1 MIMTLPNF
9 IVIGAYKSG
18 TTSLYNYLRQ
28 HPEIFM
34 SRIKEPNFFAHEKK
48 AKMMRE
54 EGKEVRVIDNMDSY
68 QDLFKK
74 VTNEKAIGEASPIYL
89 GTPLA
94 AKRIKETIPDVKL
107 IAILRQPVDAFYS
120 DHNMRIRESRK
131 LENDFRERFMDIENR
146 IRSGKISGP
155 MYYSQLKTYYDLFD
169 ASQIKVY
176 LFEDLIKN
184 SSAVFQDIFRF
195 LGVDDT
201 FRPDM
206 SETYNPGGLPKNQK
220 LGEILTNLLK
230 KKKLIKKVPFLRKA
244 LLRLQQANTVKFPPL
259 SPDLRREL
267 TSIFREDI
275 QNLQKLIGR
284 DMNAWLK

>member
-28 HPEIFM
+28 HPQIFM

-48 AKMMRE
+48 AGMMRE

-68 QDLFKK
+68 QDLFKG

-94 AKRIKETIPDVKL
+94 AQRIKETIPDVKL

-131 LENDFRERFMDIENR
+131 LANDFRERFKEIENR
-146 IRSGKISGP
+146 IRSGAISGP

-169 ASQIKVY
+169 ASQIRVF
-176 LFEDLIKN
+176 LFEDLLKN

-195 LGVDDT
+195 IGVDDT

-206 SETYNPGGLPKNQK
+206 SQTYNPGGLPKNQK

-230 KKKLIKKVPFLRKA
+230 KKKLLSKVPFVRNA
-244 LLRLQQANTVKFPPL
+244 LLRLQNANTVKFPPL

-284 DMNAWLK
+284 DMTAWLN

>member
-1 MIMTLPNF
+1 MIMALPNF

-18 TTSLYNYLRQ
+18 TTSLYHYLRQ

-34 SRIKEPNFFAHEKK
+34 SRLKEPNFFAHEKK
-48 AKMMRE
+48 AEMMRE

-94 AKRIKETIPDVKL
+94 AQRIKETIPDVKL

-131 LENDFRERFMDIENR
+131 LENDFRERFKDIENR
-146 IRSGKISGP
+146 IRSGIISGP

-176 LFEDLIKN
+176 LFEDLLKD
-184 SSAVFQDIFRF
+184 SSTVFQDIFRY

-206 SETYNPGGLPKNQK
+206 SQTYNPGGLPKNQR

-230 KKKLIKKVPFLRKA
+230 KKKLINKVPLLRKA

-284 DMNAWLK
+284 DMNAWLS